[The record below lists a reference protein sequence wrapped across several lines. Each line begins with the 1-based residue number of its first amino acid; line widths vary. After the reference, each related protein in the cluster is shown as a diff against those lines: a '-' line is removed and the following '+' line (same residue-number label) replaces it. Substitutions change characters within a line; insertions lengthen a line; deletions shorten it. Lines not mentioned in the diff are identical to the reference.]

1 MKLVVLLILLCRSSS
16 FASTPFGQSS
26 VQSSQPAQLAQLAQP
41 AQPSIGEMLLAKD
54 GWLKKHQ
61 DGEDDVNGMQ
71 MGLGVAGNRRGGLG
85 FNDHSSSQN
94 SYRSDITQKTLDRLN
109 KL

>member
-1 MKLVVLLILLCRSSS
+1 MKRQSGWILSCRSSS
-16 FASTPFGQSS
+16 FASTPFGQPS
-26 VQSSQPAQLAQLAQP
+26 VQSSAQSSAQP

-61 DGEDDVNGMQ
+61 DGEEDVNGMQ
-71 MGLGVAGNRRGGLG
+71 MDLGIAGNRRGGLG